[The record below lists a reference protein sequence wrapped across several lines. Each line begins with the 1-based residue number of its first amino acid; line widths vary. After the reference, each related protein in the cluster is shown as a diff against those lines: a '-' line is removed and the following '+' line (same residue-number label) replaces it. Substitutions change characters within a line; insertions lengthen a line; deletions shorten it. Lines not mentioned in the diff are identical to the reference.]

1 MASHPAAPPAASRG
15 CGPEEP
21 APAVP
26 PRRSFGAKP
35 EPDLSAGNRGRHI
48 SKELRVNRQIRVR
61 EVRVIDED
69 GAQLGVLPTRQAY
82 ETARER
88 NLDLVEVAPQATP
101 PVCRMMD
108 YGRFKYEQ
116 AKSERESR
124 ARRKVQELRE
134 VRLRP
139 KIDDHD
145 FEVKSKMVNRL
156 IDQGDRVKVIL
167 RFRGREVVHTH
178 LAMKLLER
186 IFTEVAEKAVILQKP
201 LMEGRQM
208 VMVLAPKPT

>member
-1 MASHPAAPPAASRG
+1 
-15 CGPEEP
+15 
-21 APAVP
+21 
-26 PRRSFGAKP
+26 
-35 EPDLSAGNRGRHI
+35 
-48 SKELRVNRQIRVR
+48 
-61 EVRVIDED
+61 
-69 GAQLGVLPTRQAY
+69 LGVLPTRQAY
-82 ETARER
+82 ELAKER
-88 NLDLVEVAPQATP
+88 NLDLVEVAPQAQP
-101 PVCRMMD
+101 PVCRLMD

-124 ARRKVQELRE
+124 ARRNVQELRE

-156 IDQGDRVKVIL
+156 IDDGDRVKVIL

-208 VMVLAPKPT
+208 VMILAPKPT

>member
-1 MASHPAAPPAASRG
+1 M
-15 CGPEEP
+15 
-21 APAVP
+21 
-26 PRRSFGAKP
+26 
-35 EPDLSAGNRGRHI
+35 
-48 SKELRVNRQIRVR
+48 
-61 EVRVIDED
+61 
-69 GAQLGVLPTRQAY
+69 PTRQAY
-82 ETARER
+82 DLAREK
-88 NLDLVEVAPQATP
+88 NLDLVEVAPQAQP
-101 PVCRMMD
+101 PVCRLMD

-134 VRLRP
+134 VKLRP

-145 FEVKSKMVNRL
+145 FEVKAKMCHRL
-156 IDQGDRVKVIL
+156 IDEGDRVKVTL

-208 VMVLAPKPT
+208 VMILAPKPT

>member
-1 MASHPAAPPAASRG
+1 M
-15 CGPEEP
+15 
-21 APAVP
+21 
-26 PRRSFGAKP
+26 
-35 EPDLSAGNRGRHI
+35 
-48 SKELRVNRQIRVR
+48 
-61 EVRVIDED
+61 
-69 GAQLGVLPTRQAY
+69 PTRQAFDL
-82 ETARER
+82 AREK
-88 NLDLVEVAPQATP
+88 NLDLVEVAPQAQP
-101 PVCRMMD
+101 PVCRLMD

-134 VRLRP
+134 VKLRP

-145 FEVKSKMVNRL
+145 FEVKAKMCHRL
-156 IDQGDRVKVIL
+156 IDEGDRVKVTL

-208 VMVLAPKPT
+208 VMILAPKPT

>member
-1 MASHPAAPPAASRG
+1 M
-15 CGPEEP
+15 
-21 APAVP
+21 
-26 PRRSFGAKP
+26 
-35 EPDLSAGNRGRHI
+35 
-48 SKELRVNRQIRVR
+48 
-61 EVRVIDED
+61 
-69 GAQLGVLPTRQAY
+69 GVLPTRQAY
-82 ETARER
+82 ELAKER
-88 NLDLVEVAPQATP
+88 NLDLVEVAPQAQP
-101 PVCRMMD
+101 PVCRLMD

-156 IDQGDRVKVIL
+156 IDDGDRVKVIL

-208 VMVLAPKPT
+208 VMILAPKPT

>member
-1 MASHPAAPPAASRG
+1 M
-15 CGPEEP
+15 
-21 APAVP
+21 
-26 PRRSFGAKP
+26 
-35 EPDLSAGNRGRHI
+35 

-82 ETARER
+82 EMARER

-101 PVCRMMD
+101 PVCRLMD

-208 VMVLAPKPT
+208 VMVLAPKST

>member
-1 MASHPAAPPAASRG
+1 VKT
-15 CGPEEP
+15 
-21 APAVP
+21 VP
-26 PRRSFGAKP
+26 T
-35 EPDLSAGNRGRHI
+35 LSAGNRGRPI

-61 EVRVIDED
+61 DVRVIDED

-82 ETARER
+82 ELAKER
-88 NLDLVEVAPQATP
+88 NLDLVEVAPQAQP
-101 PVCRMMD
+101 PVCRLMD

-124 ARRKVQELRE
+124 ARRNVQELRE

-156 IDQGDRVKVIL
+156 IDDGDRVKVIL